1 MPHFLSPFLDSR
13 ESFGLRIERTGA
25 NLVDVLETAF
35 DSASR
40 RRGLL
45 GRNGLPVDRGLVIA
59 PCQAVHTFAMRFP
72 IDIVAVSRDGR
83 VLKITA
89 SVPPRRIAI
98 AWSAFAVIE
107 LAAGVCE
114 RIGLVVDDR
123 LTVVSTECEH
133 PHAIAQTA

>member
-1 MPHFLSPFLDSR
+1 M
-13 ESFGLRIERTGA
+13 

-45 GRNGLPVDRGLVIA
+45 GRDGLPVDRGLVIA
-59 PCQAVHTFAMRFP
+59 PCQTVHTFAMRFP

-98 AWSAFAVIE
+98 SWSAFAIIE
-107 LAAGVCE
+107 LAAASVKGS
-114 RIGLVVDDR
+114 GL
-123 LTVVSTECEH
+123 SS
-133 PHAIAQTA
+133 AID